1 MINPAKIVSVPA
13 KNEEGAI
20 SMFPS
25 DGNSQS
31 SAEARVQ
38 EDRTRYQRHTTSHSR
53 FHEDEAWVHWQY
65 SPDEW
70 ALFDKV
76 DWNAPCSIFWGLTAC
91 CAASVIAAILPWFL
105 FPPGTDAG
113 PLLSVFLPALL
124 GWCVFFPLTMTYL
137 FSYIDARKRH
147 KARQQ
152 EPRTVTISREG
163 VWEAGIFFPLNKFLE
178 ANLKKVT
185 LTLDPPV
192 LHFRLTRFHLGK
204 NWRAS
209 PTSAILH
216 VPVPRG
222 LEEEA
227 GFLQERFQTEVIQA
241 RAQRENRLKNPPEP
255 R

>member
-1 MINPAKIVSVPA
+1 
-13 KNEEGAI
+13 
-20 SMFPS
+20 MFPS
-25 DGNSQS
+25 DGNSRS

-38 EDRTRYQRHTTSHSR
+38 EGRLRYQSHTTSHSR
-53 FHEDEAWVHWQY
+53 FHEGEAWVRWEY

-70 ALFDKV
+70 ALFEKV
-76 DWNAPCSIFWGLTAC
+76 DWNTTCFIFWGLAAC
-91 CAASVIAAILPWFL
+91 CAASVVAAILPWFL
-105 FPPGTDAG
+105 FPPDTDAM
-113 PLLSVFLPALL
+113 PLLRVFLPAVLA
-124 GWCVFFPLTMTYL
+124 WCVFVPFTMAYL

-163 VWEAGIFFPLNKFLE
+163 VWEAGTFFPLNKFLD

-192 LHFRLTRFHLGK
+192 LHFRLTRFHIGK
-204 NWRAS
+204 NWRSS
-209 PTSAILH
+209 PTSATLR

-222 LEEEA
+222 QEEEA

-241 RAQRENRLKNPPEP
+241 RAQQEKRLNNPPEP